1 MSTWTKFLKN
11 GYVGGNT
18 TLEKML
24 NKTLLLFPSK
34 NIDQN
39 KTFLNHATLTTFSEQ
54 NLATRLNMT
63 GKTLNRERKFGVGG
77 FMNVHVDIGRWS
89 MKCPFLST

>member
-1 MSTWTKFLKN
+1 MSMIVHVRWVGSLLNVHVDKILKKA

-18 TLEKML
+18 NLEETML

-39 KTFLNHATLTTFSEQ
+39 K
-54 NLATRLNMT
+54 
-63 GKTLNRERKFGVGG
+63 
-77 FMNVHVDIGRWS
+77 
-89 MKCPFLST
+89 LS

>member
-1 MSTWTKFLKN
+1 MVGQMSMIIHVRWVGGVVNVHMDKIFKK

-34 NIDQN
+34 NIDQT
-39 KTFLNHATLTTFSEQ
+39 KLSF
-54 NLATRLNMT
+54 LATRLNT
-63 GKTLNRERKFGVGG
+63 SG
-77 FMNVHVDIGRWS
+77 NV
-89 MKCPFLST
+89 

>member
-34 NIDQN
+34 NIDQT
-39 KTFLNHATLTTFSEQ
+39 KLSF
-54 NLATRLNMT
+54 LATRLNT
-63 GKTLNRERKFGVGG
+63 SGNVLIVKENLGWVG
-77 FMNVHVDIGRWS
+77 S
-89 MKCPFLST
+89 